1 MCIRYHSQRQLQPDD
16 YVLIFACLTLIASQ
30 IMLYIPN
37 IDDIY
42 WIEALILYPSPQIL
56 ASISKDPEAFYRRIS
71 NLQRMQ
77 FSSFALTWTSIFAV
91 KICFLLFF
99 HQMITRLQR
108 WILAWRVIFG
118 ITIFFWALCI
128 CAIFI
133 NCPLFGTTAC
143 K

>member
-1 MCIRYHSQRQLQPDD
+1 MCIRYHSQKKLQPDD
-16 YVLIFACLTLIASQ
+16 YVLMFACLTLIASQ
-30 IMLYIPN
+30 IMLYIPY

-42 WIEALILYPSPQIL
+42 WIEALIIHPSTQIL
-56 ASISKDPEAFYRRIS
+56 ASISEDPEAFHRKIS
-71 NLQRMQ
+71 SLQRMQ

-99 HQMITRLQR
+99 HQMITRLRR

-133 NCPLFGTTAC
+133 NCPHYGPTAC

>member
-1 MCIRYHSQRQLQPDD
+1 MCIRYHSQKQLQPDD
-16 YVLIFACLTLIASQ
+16 YVLMFACLTLVASQ

-37 IDDIY
+37 IDDIF

-56 ASISKDPEAFYRRIS
+56 DSISEDPKAFYRRIS
-71 NLQRMQ
+71 RLQRMQ

-99 HQMITRLQR
+99 HQLVTRLRR
-108 WILAWRVIFG
+108 WILAWRIIFG
-118 ITIFFWALCI
+118 ITILFWALCI
-128 CAIFI
+128 GAIFI
-133 NCPLFGTTAC
+133 NCPHFGPAAC

>member
-30 IMLYIPN
+30 IMLYIHN

-42 WIEALILYPSPQIL
+42 WIEELILYPSPQIL

-71 NLQRMQ
+71 KLQRMQ
-77 FSSFALTWTSIFAV
+77 FSSFALTWTSIFAA

-108 WILAWRVIFG
+108 WILVWRVIFG

-133 NCPLFGTTAC
+133 NCPLFGPTAC

>member
-71 NLQRMQ
+71 KLQRMQ

-133 NCPLFGTTAC
+133 NCPLFGPTAC